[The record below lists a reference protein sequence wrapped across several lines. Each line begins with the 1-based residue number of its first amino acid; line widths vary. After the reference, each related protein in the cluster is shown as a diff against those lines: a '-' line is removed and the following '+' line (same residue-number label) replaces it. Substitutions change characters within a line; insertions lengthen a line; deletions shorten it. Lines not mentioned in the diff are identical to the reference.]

1 MIKSREH
8 FVAILFLT
16 LVTTLFKLEANEPEA
31 RDENGFT
38 KSDYQWWAVQPVKD
52 VTPPEQGEGWS
63 KNPID
68 QFIAARLSKAGL
80 KPAQSADRY
89 ELVRRAYFDLHGLPP
104 TPEQVESFVT
114 DTNPD
119 AFSRL
124 IDQLLASPH
133 YGERWGQHWLDVV
146 RYSESDGY
154 RADDYRPDSWQYRDY
169 VIRSFNQD
177 KPYDQFIKEQ
187 LAADELA
194 PDDPD
199 KLIGTAF
206 LRLGIYEWN
215 QRNARMQWDLIMTE
229 MTNATADAFL
239 GIGIGCAQC
248 HDHKF
253 DPIKQKDFFALQAFL
268 NTTWW
273 PDKHPVGT
281 AEQKSEYQEKYTE
294 WQSKTADIQA
304 AMEVMQKPTL
314 NGRIRGVVKQFPD
327 DIQEIYRKP
336 TEQRN
341 AHEEQLAQL
350 VQRQVDRAMKK
361 NNWEETFAKN
371 PDAWAKYQK
380 LEADLKSFAH
390 LKPKELPRGF
400 VSTDIKPQSAGT
412 FMSTRKGKELVEPA
426 FLSLLDQPLPRIEP
440 KQTTTGRRTAL
451 ANWIADQNNPLST
464 RVITNRVWQYHFGK
478 GLAPSPNDF
487 GKLGGKPT
495 HPELLDWLTVHFI
508 DGGWSINQLHKLIMT
523 SATYQQTARREPG
536 EAESQ
541 VDPGNELLW
550 RFSPKRLSAEQVR
563 DSMLVVSGELDR
575 TLGGKAQ
582 SAASKK
588 RAIYTQKKRNR
599 PDPLL
604 AGFDA
609 PSGFAS
615 EPDRVSTTTPNQSLM
630 LVNGTWPMDR
640 AKAMATHLLGN
651 SQAITKAMIEKAYL
665 TDYGRIA
672 SDDEIDGASAFI
684 EEIGRQ
690 AVISPV
696 KPDAKSPKE
705 NGLCDINQHF
715 SAVKG
720 NIGRDALW
728 LQPGS
733 RFQQLDISGLKI
745 PADQFTI
752 ETVARLETLY
762 QDGAVNT
769 LVSKW
774 NGNSQVEGWALGVTS
789 EKSRYQPKNFIMQLV
804 GDNFQGN
811 RVYEVV
817 ASNLR
822 VPLNRPVYLAAVVS
836 AQPTDGDANA
846 GKVTFY
852 MQNLADLNAKLSKAD
867 VPHRIVGGLA
877 PANLKTY
884 IGGRNGKGHLWEG
897 QMANLRISSEAL
909 KEDQLLIHS
918 LSGKAKS
925 KVKVPLIADWDFSTQ
940 DGEQPAPGTKWF
952 RRAESPSSPPL
963 LKAMTDFCHA
973 LLNSNEF
980 LYLH

>member
-1 MIKSREH
+1 
-8 FVAILFLT
+8 
-16 LVTTLFKLEANEPEA
+16 
-31 RDENGFT
+31 
-38 KSDYQWWAVQPVKD
+38 
-52 VTPPEQGEGWS
+52 
-63 KNPID
+63 
-68 QFIAARLSKAGL
+68 
-80 KPAQSADRY
+80 
-89 ELVRRAYFDLHGLPP
+89 
-104 TPEQVESFVT
+104 
-114 DTNPD
+114 
-119 AFSRL
+119 
-124 IDQLLASPH
+124 
-133 YGERWGQHWLDVV
+133 
-146 RYSESDGY
+146 
-154 RADDYRPDSWQYRDY
+154 
-169 VIRSFNQD
+169 
-177 KPYDQFIKEQ
+177 
-187 LAADELA
+187 
-194 PDDPD
+194 
-199 KLIGTAF
+199 
-206 LRLGIYEWN
+206 
-215 QRNARMQWDLIMTE
+215 
-229 MTNATADAFL
+229 
-239 GIGIGCAQC
+239 
-248 HDHKF
+248 
-253 DPIKQKDFFALQAFL
+253 
-268 NTTWW
+268 
-273 PDKHPVGT
+273 
-281 AEQKSEYQEKYTE
+281 
-294 WQSKTADIQA
+294 
-304 AMEVMQKPTL
+304 
-314 NGRIRGVVKQFPD
+314 
-327 DIQEIYRKP
+327 
-336 TEQRN
+336 
-341 AHEEQLAQL
+341 
-350 VQRQVDRAMKK
+350 
-361 NNWEETFAKN
+361 
-371 PDAWAKYQK
+371 
-380 LEADLKSFAH
+380 
-390 LKPKELPRGF
+390 
-400 VSTDIKPQSAGT
+400 
-412 FMSTRKGKELVEPA
+412 
-426 FLSLLDQPLPRIEP
+426 
-440 KQTTTGRRTAL
+440 
-451 ANWIADQNNPLST
+451 
-464 RVITNRVWQYHFGK
+464 
-478 GLAPSPNDF
+478 
-487 GKLGGKPT
+487 
-495 HPELLDWLTVHFI
+495 
-508 DGGWSINQLHKLIMT
+508 
-523 SATYQQTARREPG
+523 
-536 EAESQ
+536 
-541 VDPGNELLW
+541 
-550 RFSPKRLSAEQVR
+550 
-563 DSMLVVSGELDR
+563 
-575 TLGGKAQ
+575 
-582 SAASKK
+582 
-588 RAIYTQKKRNR
+588 
-599 PDPLL
+599 
-604 AGFDA
+604 
-609 PSGFAS
+609 
-615 EPDRVSTTTPNQSLM
+615 M

-640 AKAMATHLLGN
+640 AKSMATHLLGN

-665 TDYGRIA
+665 TAYGRIA

-684 EEIGRQ
+684 EEIGKQ

-720 NIGRDALW
+720 NIGRGALW

-884 IGGRNGKGHLWEG
+884 IGGRNGKGHLWDG